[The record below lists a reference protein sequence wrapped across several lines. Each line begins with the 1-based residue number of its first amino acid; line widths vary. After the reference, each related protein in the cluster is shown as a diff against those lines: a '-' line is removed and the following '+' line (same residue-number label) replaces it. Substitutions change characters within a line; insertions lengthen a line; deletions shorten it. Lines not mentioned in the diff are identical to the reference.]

1 MLFTLHT
8 NMSAE
13 TPDDHH
19 RVVIVVVCTCS
30 DIGDDT
36 KKELSKFDLDTRSL
50 SSFDLANRLWA
61 LIGQQH
67 SATADDH

>member
-1 MLFTLHT
+1 MT
-8 NMSAE
+8 
-13 TPDDHH
+13 
-19 RVVIVVVCTCS
+19 
-30 DIGDDT
+30 DIGGDT